1 MNNALIGFHF
11 LKHANVGI
19 SKQFIFLVVVEE
31 EVGSLEVEAAVVVD
45 IQKVVEVGVVGSQK
59 AEEDMDQGQMEEV
72 GNPVVEVEEVV
83 GILVEEVEVVE
94 DIHLVVVEVGVLD
107 LQIHRRLLSQS
118 REVTSW
124 P

>member
-1 MNNALIGFHF
+1 VNNALIGFHF